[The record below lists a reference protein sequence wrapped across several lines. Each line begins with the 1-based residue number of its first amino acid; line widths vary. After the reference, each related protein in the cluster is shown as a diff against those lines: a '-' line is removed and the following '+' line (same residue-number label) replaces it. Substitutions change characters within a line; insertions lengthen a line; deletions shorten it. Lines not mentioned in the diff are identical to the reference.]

1 MKLKYLILI
10 AFIAISQFMQA
21 QCSSGCVDI
30 QLRNTGST
38 LEVWLMP
45 TTATYTGLVSLTF
58 TISWDAT
65 YNVDLGTLTTVVAT
79 IPMTVSG
86 PTGATLTNGSKK
98 YRVYSASATSN
109 TTVTSNTPLKIMTVP
124 VNIPGSVATGA
135 FSISNDAYT
144 TSNNFDY
151 YFDVGGVEYTGTTS
165 SIATSVP
172 LPLEL
177 LDFTAKEQ
185 NKVAFLTWKTANEVH
200 LSHFD
205 IERSAD
211 AKTWTKINQVK
222 AAHTEGYVS
231 NDEKAFLQSNTA
243 FYRLKMVDTDGSFSY
258 SPIRQVAIDKKTSV
272 LKLFPTPTSDVLNI
286 QLEGN
291 YTPDVSGQV
300 EGVLSLYDSLGR
312 KLQSAKWTNT
322 ILPIDVS
329 NLAVGTYFIEIQTNS
344 LSFKEKFVKQ

>member
-10 AFIAISQFMQA
+10 AFIAISQFIQA
-21 QCSSGCVDI
+21 QCSSGCVNI
-30 QLRNTGST
+30 QLRNTGSN

-58 TISWDAT
+58 TISWDAA
-65 YNVDLGTLTTVVAT
+65 YNVDLGTLTNVVAT
-79 IPMTVSG
+79 IPITVSG

-124 VNIPGSVATGA
+124 VNIPGSVATGS

-151 YFDVGGVEYTGTTS
+151 YFDVGGAEYTGITS

-185 NKVAFLTWKTANEVH
+185 NKTAFLTWKTATEAH

-222 AAHTEGYVS
+222 AAHTEGYAS
-231 NDEKAFLQSNTA
+231 NDEKAFLQSNTV
-243 FYRLKMVDTDGSFSY
+243 FYRLKMVDTDGTFSY
-258 SPIRQVAIDKKTSV
+258 SPIRQLFVDKKVSV
-272 LKLFPTPTSDVLNI
+272 LKLFPTPTSDILNI

-291 YTPDVSGQV
+291 YT
-300 EGVLSLYDSLGR
+300 EGGLSVYDSLGR
-312 KLQSAKWTNT
+312 KVQSAKWVNT
-322 ILPIDVS
+322 IKPIDVS
-329 NLAVGTYFIEIQTNS
+329 NLAAGTYFIEIQTNNT
-344 LSFKEKFVKQ
+344 SFKEKFVKQ